1 MDLPRRGVA
10 ARVTMAGEIVVAFC
24 TFPDAETAR
33 RIARELVELRL
44 AACGNV
50 VPQIHSVYRW
60 EGKVE
65 SADEA
70 LAIFKL
76 PASGYDEFEGKLR
89 SLHPYD
95 LPEIISFGVD
105 RGLPEYL
112 RWVSETCGQE
122 EKQ

>member
-1 MDLPRRGVA
+1 
-10 ARVTMAGEIVVAFC
+10 MADEIVLAFC
-24 TFPDAETAR
+24 TFPDPETAG

-60 EGKVE
+60 EEKIE

-76 PASGYDEFEGKLR
+76 PSSRYAEFEAKLR
-89 SLHPYD
+89 SLHPYEV
-95 LPEIISFGVD
+95 PEIISARID
-105 RGLPEYL
+105 CALPEYL
-112 RWVSETCGQE
+112 RWILDSCAIRS
-122 EKQ
+122 

>member
-1 MDLPRRGVA
+1 MSD
-10 ARVTMAGEIVVAFC
+10 EVVLALS

-33 RIARELVELRL
+33 RVAREIVELRL

-50 VPQIHSVYRW
+50 LPQVHSVYRW
-60 EGKVE
+60 QGKIE

-76 PASGYDEFEGKLR
+76 SASRYAEFETKLR
-89 SLHPYD
+89 SLHPYEV
-95 LPEIISFGVD
+95 PEIISCKID

-112 RWVSETCGQE
+112 RWVLDSCAPQNLTA
-122 EKQ
+122 

>member
-1 MDLPRRGVA
+1 
-10 ARVTMAGEIVVAFC
+10 MADEIVLALC

-33 RIARELVELRL
+33 RIARKIVELRL

-50 VPQIHSVYRW
+50 LPQIHSVYRW
-60 EGKVE
+60 QGKIE

-76 PASGYDEFEGKLR
+76 PASGYAEFETKLR

-95 LPEIISFGVD
+95 LPEIICCRID

-112 RWVSETCGQE
+112 RWVVDSCRSQP
-122 EKQ
+122 